1 MTLRKKTILFLSS
14 GCLLGNMPFAPG
26 TFGTLPGLPICWLLS
41 RIDLS
46 ITVFLIVLTIPLA
59 IWISGKAERLIGKK
73 DPGAIVIDEIV
84 GMIVTLV
91 GLPFNAITV
100 GLGFV
105 LFRLL
110 DITKPFPISFLEHRF
125 KGGTGIV
132 LDDVAAGII
141 ANITLRIILQLI
153 DLLS

>member
-26 TFGTLPGLPICWLLS
+26 SFGTLAGLPICWLLS
-41 RIDLS
+41 RIDAWIS
-46 ITVFLIVLTIPLA
+46 FFLIALTVPFA
-59 IWISGKAERLIGKK
+59 VWIAGEAERILEKK

-84 GMIVTLV
+84 GMALTLA
-91 GLPFNAITV
+91 GLPFNATTA

-105 LFRLL
+105 LFRVL
-110 DITKPFPISFLEHRF
+110 DITKPFPIRFLERRF

-132 LDDVAAGII
+132 LDDMAAGII
-141 ANITLRIILQLI
+141 ANITLRIILQLFDI
-153 DLLS
+153 

>member
-26 TFGTLPGLPICWLLS
+26 TFGTLPGLPISWLLS
-41 RIDLS
+41 KIDIS
-46 ITVFLIVLTIPLA
+46 FTVFLIVLIIPFA
-59 IWISGKAERLIGKK
+59 IWISGKAEKILGKK
-73 DPGAIVIDEIV
+73 DPGSIVIDEIV
-84 GMIVTLV
+84 GMVLTLA
-91 GLPFNAITV
+91 GLPFNVVTV
-100 GLGFV
+100 GFGFV

-110 DITKPFPISFLEHRF
+110 DITKPFPISFLERRF

-141 ANITLRIILQLI
+141 ANITLRLILQLI
-153 DLLS
+153 ELLS

>member
-1 MTLRKKTILFLSS
+1 
-14 GCLLGNMPFAPG
+14 MPLAPG

-46 ITVFLIVLTIPLA
+46 ITVFLIFLTIPIA
-59 IWISGKAERLIGKK
+59 IWISGKAEQILGEK
-73 DPGAIVIDEIV
+73 DPGCIVIDEIV
-84 GMIVTLV
+84 GMIVALA

-105 LFRLL
+105 IFRLL
-110 DITKPFPISFLEHRF
+110 DITKPFPISFLERRF

-141 ANITLRIILQLI
+141 ANITLRIILQLT
-153 DLLS
+153 DMLS

>member
-1 MTLRKKTILFLSS
+1 
-14 GCLLGNMPFAPG
+14 MPFAPG

-46 ITVFLIVLTIPLA
+46 ITVFLIVLTIPFA
-59 IWISGKAERLIGKK
+59 IWISGKAEQILGKK
-73 DPGAIVIDEIV
+73 DPGSIVIDEIV
-84 GMIVTLV
+84 GMILTLA
-91 GLPFNAITV
+91 GLQFNVITV

-110 DITKPFPISFLEHRF
+110 DITKPFPISFLEHRY

-153 DLLS
+153 DLLA

>member
-26 TFGTLPGLPICWLLS
+26 SFGTLAGLPISWLLS
-41 RIDLS
+41 RIGSS
-46 ITVFLIVLTIPLA
+46 ISFLLIALTIPFA
-59 IWISGKAERLIGKK
+59 IWIAGEAEQILGKK
-73 DPGAIVIDEIV
+73 DPGVIVIDEIV
-84 GMIVTLV
+84 GMVLTLA
-91 GLPFNAITV
+91 GLPFNATTA

-105 LFRLL
+105 LFRVL
-110 DITKPFPISFLEHRF
+110 DITKPFPIHFLERRF

-141 ANITLRIILQLI
+141 ANIALRIILQLI
-153 DLLS
+153 DI

>member
-1 MTLRKKTILFLSS
+1 MTLRKKIILFLSS

-26 TFGTLPGLPICWLLS
+26 SFGTLAGLPICWLLS
-41 RIDLS
+41 RIDSS
-46 ITVFLIVLTIPLA
+46 ISFFLIALTIPFA
-59 IWISGKAERLIGKK
+59 IWVAGEAEQILGKK

-84 GMIVTLV
+84 GMVLTLA
-91 GLPFNAITV
+91 GLPFNATTA

-105 LFRLL
+105 LFRVL
-110 DITKPFPISFLEHRF
+110 DITKPLPIGFLERRF

-132 LDDVAAGII
+132 LDDVAAGVV

-153 DLLS
+153 DI

>member
-1 MTLRKKTILFLSS
+1 
-14 GCLLGNMPFAPG
+14 MPFAPG

-41 RIDLS
+41 KIDLS
-46 ITVFLIVLTIPLA
+46 ITIFLIVLSIPLA
-59 IWISGKAERLIGKK
+59 IWVSGRAERILGKK
-73 DPGAIVIDEIV
+73 DPGAIVIDEII
-84 GMIVTLV
+84 GMIVALA

-110 DITKPFPISFLEHRF
+110 DITKPFPIRFLERRF

-141 ANITLRIILQLI
+141 ANIALRIILQLL
-153 DLLS
+153 DLKS

>member
-1 MTLRKKTILFLSS
+1 MTLRKKIILFLSS

-26 TFGTLPGLPICWLLS
+26 SFGTLAGLPICWLLS
-41 RIDLS
+41 SVDSS
-46 ITVFLIVLTIPLA
+46 ISFILIALTIPFA
-59 IWISGKAERLIGKK
+59 IWVAGEAEQILEKK

-84 GMIVTLV
+84 GMVLTLA
-91 GLPFNAITV
+91 GLPFNATTA

-105 LFRLL
+105 LFRVF
-110 DITKPFPISFLEHRF
+110 DITKPFPIGFLERRF

-132 LDDVAAGII
+132 LDDVAAGVI

-153 DLLS
+153 DI

>member
-26 TFGTLPGLPICWLLS
+26 SFGTLAGLPICWLLS
-41 RIDLS
+41 RVDLS
-46 ITVFLIVLTIPLA
+46 ISFPLIALSIPFA
-59 IWISGKAERLIGKK
+59 IWVAGEAEQILGEK

-84 GMIVTLV
+84 GMLV
-91 GLPFNAITV
+91 ALAGLPFNATTA

-105 LFRLL
+105 LFRVL
-110 DITKPFPISFLEHRF
+110 DISKPFPIGFLERRF

-132 LDDVAAGII
+132 LDDIAAGII

-153 DLLS
+153 DI

>member
-1 MTLRKKTILFLSS
+1 
-14 GCLLGNMPFAPG
+14 MPIAPG

-46 ITVFLIVLTIPLA
+46 ITIFLIFLSIPLA
-59 IWISGKAERLIGKK
+59 IWVSGKAERILGKK
-73 DPGAIVIDEIV
+73 DPGAIVIDEII
-84 GMIVTLV
+84 GMIVALA
-91 GLPFNAITV
+91 GLPFNAITIV
-100 GLGFV
+100 LGFV

-110 DITKPFPISFLEHRF
+110 DITKPFPVSFLERRF

-141 ANITLRIILQLI
+141 ANITLRLILQLI
-153 DLLS
+153 DIIS

>member
-26 TFGTLPGLPICWLLS
+26 SFGTLAGLPVCWLLS
-41 RIDLS
+41 RIDAWIS
-46 ITVFLIVLTIPLA
+46 FFLIALTVPFA
-59 IWISGKAERLIGKK
+59 VWIAGEAEKILGKT

-84 GMIVTLV
+84 GMALTLA
-91 GLPFNAITV
+91 GLPFNATTA

-105 LFRLL
+105 LFRVL
-110 DITKPFPISFLEHRF
+110 DVTKPFPIRFLERRF

-132 LDDVAAGII
+132 LDDMAAGII
-141 ANITLRIILQLI
+141 ANITLRIILQLFDI
-153 DLLS
+153 